1 MEKYRDYDAQ
11 RTAIEKQG
19 NEEIAY
25 LQSKRT
31 DANAEEI
38 DRAIKVAQDKIKEGI
53 QLINDTQAEAATKDN
68 DFFKLLFGDVSS
80 MSFGAL
86 QNLISQAKQLREYLS
101 GNGDTKGITFIS
113 PEQLKAIEKS
123 PTELEKLKK
132 ALDKLLGTNE
142 EGNNS
147 KWESIFTTFKKDLQ
161 SLKELK
167 TLKKFPVRLEQS
179 VVLHR
184 RRLVNLPIC
193 LMKWDKQWS
202 QMR

>member
-1 MEKYRDYDAQ
+1 MAELKSKIQARIIKRLESEGYYVVKLILTNKNERAQFDKEYSLAYQKHEKDTQALLDKLLEKYRDYDAQ

-31 DANAEEI
+31 DTNAEEI

-53 QLINDTQAEAATKDN
+53 QQINDTQAEAATKDN

-101 GNGDTKGITFIS
+101 GNGDVKGITFHFS
-113 PEQLKAIEKS
+113 RTIES
-123 PTELEKLKK
+123 Y
-132 ALDKLLGTNE
+132 
-142 EGNNS
+142 
-147 KWESIFTTFKKDLQ
+147 
-161 SLKELK
+161 
-167 TLKKFPVRLEQS
+167 
-179 VVLHR
+179 
-184 RRLVNLPIC
+184 
-193 LMKWDKQWS
+193 
-202 QMR
+202 